1 MTMCVGG
8 KMDIKKCL
16 GKRIQELRKTRKFT
30 QEKLAEIIGIDV
42 VSLSKI
48 ETGRNYPTS
57 ENLEKISKALNILP
71 YEFYKFKLPK
81 TSEEFISEIQ
91 NNIYLVKDDLKKLS
105 IINNVIKEL
114 L

>member
-1 MTMCVGG
+1 
-8 KMDIKKCL
+8 MDIKKLL
-16 GKRIQELRKTRKFT
+16 GKRIQELRKSRKLT

-57 ENLEKISKALNILP
+57 ENLEKIAKVLDILP
-71 YEFYKFKLPK
+71 FELYKFEIPK
-81 TSEEFISEIQ
+81 TSEEFIAEIQ
-91 NNIYLVKDDLKKLS
+91 KNINLIKNDTKKLKILNNI
-105 IINNVIKEL
+105 IKEL